1 MAEGPKVVGDLSE
14 IYNPERLIATEE
26 WYKANNKSARP
37 QDVTVTDDEL
47 KKISFLQHPQQMMG
61 IFKIPTIL
69 WTSVYVNA
77 NSALHLTECK
87 IRATSELS

>member
-47 KKISFLQHPQQMMG
+47 KK
-61 IFKIPTIL
+61 
-69 WTSVYVNA
+69 
-77 NSALHLTECK
+77 
-87 IRATSELS
+87 